1 MTSGRETAALGVGAF
16 IASLGL
22 ASARAHADSPPLELE
37 GGEVI
42 VITDSRRER
51 PLAETTVATEVITR
65 EEIEV
70 SGAENLAELLEHH
83 PGLEIF
89 RSFRGS
95 AIRMQGLD
103 PEYVLVL
110 VDGNRAIGRVGGS
123 VDLERFPVEDIER
136 IEIVKGASSA
146 LYGSDALAGV
156 VNIITRTTERPL
168 EAEIHSSY
176 GQFDTLDLSGRIGL
190 RRGAWSSR
198 TTAGWHRSDGYDLSP
213 QTIATTASSH
223 DELHVAH
230 RTSYQAG
237 PRLELAGQA
246 EYLDRDQHGIDE
258 SATGA
263 VFDRSTRTETASTSI
278 RARWRLMKSGALS
291 VSGHYS
297 MWRDQYLSDQRDAN
311 ALDTYELTRE
321 QLGELSAQYDTTL
334 TSRHFLTVGA
344 QGLVEHLRAD
354 RLAEDGNRQ
363 RIALFGQHEW
373 TVANT
378 PYLVVAPG
386 MRVDLDSQF
395 GQHVSPKLATRWDAH
410 QDVALRANYGVGFRA
425 PGFREL
431 LLRFE
436 NPSVGYRVDGNP
448 DLEPE
453 SSRSAN
459 LGAEARLHRRAWAAV
474 SLYHNDIDN
483 LITTDLADDGGA
495 GGTQVYTYVNIASAR
510 TRGVELLARIAVLA
524 GLVVE
529 VGYTLTDTLD
539 RQSGSV
545 LPGRAR
551 HRGTLEATY
560 RLPPARLALH
570 ARGSLY
576 GARTF
581 FAGDEAMKAEPYA
594 AIDARAEIGVLRRL
608 TLFAGIENALDEGDP
623 QLLPIPPRSFY
634 GGATARY

>member
-1 MTSGRETAALGVGAF
+1 MKLALVAAAVGLGAITARV
-16 IASLGL
+16 GL
-22 ASARAHADSPPLELE
+22 ASAQNRDDSPPLELG

-42 VITDSRRER
+42 VITDSGRER
-51 PLAETTVATEVITR
+51 PLAETTVATELITR
-65 EEIEV
+65 ADIEI
-70 SGAENLAELLEHH
+70 SGAENLAEVLEDH
-83 PGLEIF
+83 PGVEVF

-110 VDGNRAIGRVGGS
+110 VDGQRAIGRVGGA
-123 VDLERFPVEDIER
+123 VDLARFPVENVER

-156 VNIITRTTERPL
+156 VNIITRTAERPL

-176 GQFDTLDLSGRIGL
+176 GRFDTLDLSGRIGL
-190 RRGAWSSR
+190 RRGAWSSS
-198 TTAGWHRSDGYDLSP
+198 TTGGWHRSDGYDLDP
-213 QTIATTASSH
+213 ETIATTASSH

-230 RTSYQAG
+230 RSSYQAG
-237 PRLELAGQA
+237 PRLELVGQA
-246 EYLDRDQHGIDE
+246 EYLERDQYGIDE

-263 VFDRSTRTETASTSI
+263 VFDRSTRTETAATSL
-278 RARWRLMKSGALS
+278 RARWRPTKSGALTM
-291 VSGHYS
+291 SGRYS
-297 MWRDQYLSDQRDAN
+297 MWRDQYLSDQRDSN
-311 ALDTYELTRE
+311 ALDAYELTRE
-321 QLGELSAQYDTTL
+321 QLGEIGAQYDTTL
-334 TSRHFLTVGA
+334 ASRHFLTIGA
-344 QGLVEHLRAD
+344 QGLLEHLRAD
-354 RLAEDGNRQ
+354 RLSEDGTRQ
-363 RIALFGQHEW
+363 RVAFLGQHEW
-373 TVANT
+373 TIAST
-378 PYLVVAPG
+378 PYSVVAPG
-386 MRVDLDSQF
+386 VRVDLDSQF

-410 QDVALRANYGVGFRA
+410 ERLALRASYGVGFRA

-453 SSRSAN
+453 TSRSAN
-459 LGAEARLHRRAWAAV
+459 LGAEARVHRRVWTAL

-483 LITTDLADDGGA
+483 LITTDLADDGGT

-510 TRGVELLARIAVLA
+510 TRGVELLAKVAVLA

-539 RQSGSV
+539 RQTGSV
-545 LPGRAR
+545 LPGRAL

-560 RLPPARLALH
+560 RLPAARLALH
-570 ARGSLY
+570 TRGSLY

-581 FAGDEAMKAEPYA
+581 FAGDEAMQADPYA

-608 TLFAGIENALDEGDP
+608 TLFAGIENGLDQGDP
-623 QLLPIPPRSFY
+623 RLLPIPPRSFY